1 MRFVTIKTV
10 AQQEGQATHRVRSQ
24 LVSQRTEKVNQIRG
38 LLAEYGIV
46 VGQRI
51 DNLRKALPDLLEDA
65 ENHLSSDFR
74 VLLSGLRQDLQVLDE
89 RVKALD
95 KRIQQQADSDPGAR
109 RLRQIPGIGPITA
122 TALICGVGD
131 ASQFKRGRDM
141 AAWLGL
147 TPGQHSSGGKEH
159 LLSISKRGDAYL
171 RTLLIHGAR
180 AVLKVAGQKDD
191 PRSRWL
197 QSLIERRNKN
207 IATVALANKNA
218 RIAWALLTKN
228 EDYQPEENELTLE
241 SACA

>member
-1 MRFVTIKTV
+1 MRFVPIKTV
-10 AQQEGQATHRVRSQ
+10 AQQDLQATHRIRSQ

-38 LLAEYGIV
+38 LLAEYGV
-46 VGQRI
+46 TVGQRI

-65 ENHLSSDFR
+65 ENHLSNDFR
-74 VLLSGLRQDLQVLDE
+74 VLLAGLRQDLQVLDE

-95 KRIQQQADSDPGAR
+95 KRIQQQAEADPGAK
-109 RLRQIPGIGPITA
+109 RLQDIPGIGPITA

-131 ASQFKRGRDM
+131 AKQFKRGRDM

-147 TPGQHSSGGKEH
+147 TPGQHSSGGKER
-159 LLSISKRGDAYL
+159 LLGISKRGDAYL

-197 QSLIERRNKN
+197 QNLSERRNKN
-207 IATVALANKNA
+207 IAAVALANKNA
-218 RIAWALLTKN
+218 RIAWALLTKHV
-228 EDYQPEENELTLE
+228 DYQPAENELAPE